1 VSKASS
7 VKPASQFV
15 GDLMPIQATKTRA
28 SAEAWSNKPH
38 FYKRLPK
45 EFRRGGF
52 NYRQIARENDAAV
65 YEQRCLGCLYPA
77 VCFEVIRV
85 KRRQGF
91 EINGRFIEAA
101 EVYPSSEVWG
111 ADGFTF
117 TNRDESWAKLGEISP
132 GKRER
137 R

>member
-1 VSKASS
+1 
-7 VKPASQFV
+7 
-15 GDLMPIQATKTRA
+15 
-28 SAEAWSNKPH
+28 
-38 FYKRLPK
+38 
-45 EFRRGGF
+45 
-52 NYRQIARENDAAV
+52 
-65 YEQRCLGCLYPA
+65 
-77 VCFEVIRV
+77 VIRV

-117 TNRDESWAKLGEISP
+117 TNRDEAWAKLAEISP